1 MLVFVNGHL
10 GFAKL
15 PFPKT
20 SQALYSRILS
30 KAKVCSLKI

>member
-10 GFAKL
+10 GSTKL

-20 SQALYSRILS
+20 SQALYLHFLIKKNLR
-30 KAKVCSLKI
+30 